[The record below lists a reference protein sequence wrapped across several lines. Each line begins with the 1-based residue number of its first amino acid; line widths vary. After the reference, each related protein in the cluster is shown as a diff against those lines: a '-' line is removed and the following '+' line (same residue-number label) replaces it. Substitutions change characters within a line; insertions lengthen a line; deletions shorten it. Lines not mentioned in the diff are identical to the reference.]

1 MQVPKTCLGHGEW
14 SSSPSSLHHG
24 LQPWQ
29 ELLLEATGLHRD
41 FCRKCPVLTPWAV
54 FWCAQPVP
62 NRDEPARLHL
72 HPCDC
77 MLCPVDSKWL
87 CAKHVVS
94 SQQRSALGCS
104 GEPSCQR
111 TAQISPALRSRP
123 AFPPASPP
131 INSQLCLGSLSLRI
145 LHGGPHISLINKVR
159 KTGPLRKS

>member
-1 MQVPKTCLGHGEW
+1 MGSGAASPPLRSTG
-14 SSSPSSLHHG
+14 SSPGESCCLRPQGCSWISAGNALSPHPG
-24 LQPWQ
+24 LCFGM
-29 ELLLEATGLHRD
+29 LCHD
-41 FCRKCPVLTPWAV
+41 
-54 FWCAQPVP
+54 AQPVP
-62 NRDEPARLHL
+62 NKDEPIHL

-77 MLCPVDSKWL
+77 TLCPVSSKWI

-104 GEPSCQR
+104 GEPICQR
-111 TAQISPALRSRP
+111 AAQMSPALWSRP
-123 AFPPASPP
+123 AFPPSSPP